1 MPVSESPLP
10 RGEGS
15 HGGQGAR
22 QLPAT
27 SLPLCLSN
35 PLSSLPMLL
44 VVAMVTSLQD
54 EILVST
60 RTGALGLCSEGEE
73 GAPCS
78 GDGQEGAFR
87 LEPLAHTSPGLY
99 TRTLRPER
107 PGLAAGRVSSS
118 TCLSARMS

>member
-1 MPVSESPLP
+1 MPDGRQALESPLP

-15 HGGQGAR
+15 HGGQGAC

-60 RTGALGLCSEGEE
+60 RTGAFGLCSEGEE
-73 GAPCS
+73 GAH
-78 GDGQEGAFR
+78 
-87 LEPLAHTSPGLY
+87 L
-99 TRTLRPER
+99 
-107 PGLAAGRVSSS
+107 
-118 TCLSARMS
+118 

>member
-1 MPVSESPLP
+1 MNSSALAGGMEGAGWTPSSESPLP

-15 HGGQGAR
+15 HRGQGDC
-22 QLPAT
+22 QMPAT

-60 RTGALGLCSEGEE
+60 RTGALGLYSEG
-73 GAPCS
+73 GG
-78 GDGQEGAFR
+78 GDPFVAGMLRGQEQA
-87 LEPLAHTSPGLY
+87 S
-99 TRTLRPER
+99 
-107 PGLAAGRVSSS
+107 
-118 TCLSARMS
+118 